1 MARSRARGS
10 DEGLAI
16 DRRTFIGAA
25 LALGLWSR
33 QLWADTHEGA
43 DHPELSQA
51 ALDALP
57 GSQFV
62 YVSPLK
68 TDGEESTCH
77 GEVWYAWLD
86 GSVALITGTS
96 RWKARSVAAG
106 LDRARI
112 WVGNHGTW
120 KRTLGT
126 NEDFRKAPSFVGRA
140 RTSQEPQLL
149 ERMLVDYE
157 RKYPDEI
164 GRWRD
169 RFREGLA
176 SGERVILLYEPV
188 SS

>member
-10 DEGLAI
+10 DERLGI
-16 DRRTFIGAA
+16 DRRTFVGAA
-25 LALGLWSR
+25 LALGLWPS
-33 QLWADTHEGA
+33 QLLADSHEGA
-43 DHPELSQA
+43 DRPALPQA

-57 GSQFV
+57 DSQFV

-68 TDGEESTCH
+68 TNGEESTCH

-86 GSVALITGTS
+86 GSVALITGAS

-106 LDRARI
+106 RDRARI
-112 WVGNHGTW
+112 WVGSHGTW

-126 NEDFRKAPSFVGRA
+126 NQDFRQAPSFVGRA
-140 RTSQEPQLL
+140 RISKEPQLL
-149 ERMLVDYE
+149 ERMLPDYE

-164 GRWRD
+164 GKWRD

-176 SGERVILLYEPV
+176 SGERVILLYKPV
-188 SS
+188 P

>member
-10 DEGLAI
+10 DEPRGI
-16 DRRTFIGAA
+16 DRRTFVGAA
-25 LALGLWSR
+25 LALGLWPG
-33 QLWADTHEGA
+33 QLLADSHESEDGSVL
-43 DHPELSQA
+43 PPA

-57 GSQFV
+57 DSQFV

-68 TDGEESTCH
+68 TNGEESTCH

-86 GSVALITGTS
+86 GSVALITGAS

-106 LDRARI
+106 RDRARI
-112 WVGNHGTW
+112 WVGSHGTW

-126 NEDFRKAPSFVGRA
+126 NQDFRQAPSFVGRA
-140 RTSQEPQLL
+140 RISKEPQLL
-149 ERMLVDYE
+149 ERMLVDYG

-164 GRWRD
+164 GKWRD

-176 SGERVILLYEPV
+176 SGERVILVYQPLP
-188 SS
+188 

>member
-1 MARSRARGS
+1 V
-10 DEGLAI
+10 
-16 DRRTFIGAA
+16 GAA
-25 LALGLWSR
+25 LALGLWPR
-33 QLWADTHEGA
+33 QLLADSHEDGHRPA
-43 DHPELSQA
+43 LPPA
-51 ALDALP
+51 ALAALP
-57 GSQFV
+57 DSQFV

-68 TDGEESTCH
+68 TNGEESTCH

-86 GSVALITGTS
+86 GSVALITGTA
-96 RWKARSVAAG
+96 RWKARSAAGG

-126 NEDFRKAPSFVGRA
+126 NEDFRKAPSFVGQA
-140 RTSQEPQLL
+140 RTSKEPQLL

-164 GRWRD
+164 GSWRD

-176 SGERVILLYEPV
+176 SGERVIILYEPA
-188 SS
+188 SG